1 MNLKLDPGQEIL
13 KYLPEASTIEYAVPF
28 DLWENHY
35 VHDGWIVVTDEKLYI
50 LRSDGI
56 RQEHDLSD
64 FSRIRVNAESHSGI
78 LEGKKNGVWTYLVSF
93 TMRHIIRISYAA
105 AGAERL
111 ALKKPGR
118 VTSDEKEV
126 YCPKCGR
133 AYQGAEK
140 CPHCSKRF
148 YYLRQFFDM
157 MKGEW
162 KMLVLVALCTL
173 SVSGIIAWWPKLQQ
187 EFVDNALSHPE
198 TGGVADIIRFLVL
211 MGVSTLAMIT
221 LDSLGYYLSVRTGAN
236 VGRSLRERMY
246 HKLQLLGMD
255 FIHRRK
261 AGEIM
266 NRIQGDTNRILE
278 FMTEVFSGMFSV
290 LVTMITLIVLM
301 FIMQPLLT
309 LFTFLIIAAVT
320 LFTGLFFGHIHRIF
334 TAQYRKE
341 DALES
346 RLQDVLSGM
355 KVVKSY
361 GQEAKVAEAFRKD
374 ADEFRKIQER
384 NERFFAIL
392 YPILIFLMSLGTYFA
407 VYFGGRNVLFGSM
420 TPGELLQYTTYTSLI
435 FGPLSWMT
443 GLPRHIMELITSMNR
458 ISDILEEEPTL
469 KRSENP
475 VKKEVQGEIKVD
487 HVTFGY
493 EAYEHVLED
502 VSFEL
507 KTGEMLGLVG
517 ESGAGKTT
525 MINLIM
531 RLYDVS
537 EGRITVDGVDLRDWD
552 PEVYHSAIGV
562 VLQENFLF
570 GGTIL
575 QNLKFAKP
583 DATLTEIIT
592 ACKAANAHDFICKL
606 PDGYDTYVGEK
617 GSTLSGGERQRISIA
632 RALLANPRILI
643 LDEATASLD
652 TESEYQIQQAI
663 ERLIE
668 NRTTIAIAHRL
679 STLKNA
685 TKLIVIDSKKIAEM
699 GTHAELLEKKG
710 IYYNLVE
717 AQLKMQA
724 DSPAAEA
731 GE

>member
-1 MNLKLDPGQEIL
+1 MNLKMDPGQEIL
-13 KYLPEASTIEYAVPF
+13 KHLPPETTIEYSVPF
-28 DLWENHY
+28 DIFDHRY
-35 VHDGWIVVTDEKLYI
+35 ISDGWIIVSPDTLFIVRRSGI
-50 LRSDGI
+50 LESH
-56 RQEHDLSD
+56 ELKD
-64 FSRIRVNAESHSGI
+64 FTRIRVNAEAHSGI
-78 LEGKKNGVWTYLVSF
+78 LEGKKNGNWIYMASF
-93 TMRHIIRISYAA
+93 SMRHIIRVSYAA

-118 VTSDEKEV
+118 VVSEEREM

-140 CPHCSKRF
+140 CPHCSSRF
-148 YYLRQFFDM
+148 YYFRQFFGM

-162 KMLVLVALCTL
+162 KTLIVIALCTL
-173 SVSGIIAWWPKLQQ
+173 SVAGICAWWPKLQQ
-187 EFVDNALSHPE
+187 ELVDGALSHPE
-198 TGGVADIIRFLVL
+198 TGGVQDLVRFFIL
-211 MGVSTLAMIT
+211 MTVSTVVMIA
-221 LDSLGYYLSVRTGAN
+221 LDSTQYYLSVKMGADI
-236 VGRSLRERMY
+236 GRSLRARMY

-278 FMTEVFSGMFSV
+278 FMSEVFSGMFST
-290 LVTMITLIVLM
+290 LVVMLAAFVMMLIM
-301 FIMQPLLT
+301 NPLLT
-309 LFTFLIIAAVT
+309 LFTFLSIASVG
-320 LFTGLFFGHIHRIF
+320 LIMGLFFGHIHRIF

-361 GQEAKVAEAFRKD
+361 GQEEKESEAFRKE
-374 ADEFRKIQER
+374 ADEFRKIQTR

-392 YPILIFLMSLGTYFA
+392 FPLITFLMSFGTFLA
-407 VYFGGRNVLFGSM
+407 IYFGGRDVLFGRMSL
-420 TPGELLQYTTYTSLI
+420 GSLLQYTTYTTI
-435 FGPLSWMT
+435 IVGPLAWMT
-443 GLPRHIMELITSMNR
+443 GLPRRIMELITAMNR

-469 KRSENP
+469 KTAKHP
-475 VKKEVQGEIKVD
+475 VSKPVEGEIKVD

-507 KTGEMLGLVG
+507 KRGEMLGLVG

-537 EGRITVDGVDLRDWD
+537 EGRITVDGIDLREWD
-552 PEVYHSAIGV
+552 PETYHSAIGV

-570 GGTIL
+570 SGTIL

-583 DATLTEIIT
+583 DATLFEIIT

-632 RALLANPRILI
+632 RALLADPRILI

-685 TKLIVIDSKKIAEM
+685 TKLIVIDSKHIAEM

-717 AQLKMQA
+717 AQLKMQG
-724 DSPAAEA
+724 DKGEA
-731 GE
+731 

>member
-1 MNLKLDPGQEIL
+1 MNLKMDPGQEIL
-13 KYLPEASTIEYAVPF
+13 RLLPPETTIEYAVPF
-28 DLWENHY
+28 DIHENRFIS
-35 VHDGWIVVTDEKLYI
+35 DGWIIVSPERLYVVRKSGI
-50 LRSDGI
+50 L
-56 RQEHDLSD
+56 EAHELSS
-64 FSRIRVNAESHSGI
+64 FSRIRVNAEAHSGI
-78 LEGKKNGVWTYLVSF
+78 LEGKKNGTWIYLASF
-93 TMRHIIRISYAA
+93 SMRHIIRVSYAA
-105 AGAERL
+105 AGAEKL
-111 ALKKPGR
+111 ALKQPGKVVSHER
-118 VTSDEKEV
+118 EL

-140 CPHCSKRF
+140 CPHCSSQF
-148 YYLRQFFDM
+148 YYLRQFFGM
-157 MKGEW
+157 MKGQW
-162 KMLVLVALCTL
+162 KTLVIIALCTM
-173 SVSGIIAWWPKLQQ
+173 SVAGLIAWWPKLQQ
-187 EFVDNALSHPE
+187 ELVDGALSHPE
-198 TGGVADIIRFLVL
+198 TGGMGDLIRFLIL
-211 MGVSTLAMIT
+211 MTVSTVVMIA
-221 LDSLGYYLSVRTGAN
+221 LDSTQYYLSVRMGADI
-236 VGRSLRERMY
+236 GRSLRERMY

-278 FMTEVFSGMFSV
+278 FMSEVFAGMFST
-290 LVTMITLIVLM
+290 LVVMLTVFTLMI
-301 FIMQPLLT
+301 IMNPLLT
-309 LFTFLIIAAVT
+309 LFSFLSIATVT
-320 LFTGLFFGHIHRIF
+320 VIMGLFFGHIHRIF
-334 TAQYRKE
+334 NAQYRKE

-361 GQEAKVAEAFRKD
+361 GQEEKEAEAFRKE
-374 ADEFRKIQER
+374 ADEFRKIQTR

-392 YPILIFLMSLGTYFA
+392 YPLITFLMALGTFFA
-407 VYFGGRNVLFGSM
+407 IYFGGRDVLFGRMS
-420 TPGELLQYTTYTSLI
+420 PGELLQYTTYTSLI
-435 FGPLSWMT
+435 FGPLAWMT
-443 GLPRHIMELITSMNR
+443 GLPRKIMELITAMNR
-458 ISDILEEEPTL
+458 ISDILEEEPTM
-469 KRSENP
+469 KRAEHP
-475 VKKEVQGEIKVD
+475 VKKEVQGEIKVE

-507 KTGEMLGLVG
+507 KRGEMLGLVG

-525 MINLIM
+525 LINLIM

-537 EGRITVDGVDLRDWD
+537 EGKITVDGVDLRDWD
-552 PEVYHSAIGV
+552 PETYHSSIGV

-570 GGTIL
+570 SGTIL
-575 QNLKFAKP
+575 QNLRFAKP
-583 DATLTEIIT
+583 DAALPEIIT

-632 RALLANPRILI
+632 RALLADPRILI

-724 DSPAAEA
+724 DRPAEA

>member
-1 MNLKLDPGQEIL
+1 MNLKMDPGQGIL
-13 KYLPEASTIEYAVPF
+13 KYLPADSAIEYAVPF
-28 DLWENHY
+28 DLWENRY
-35 VHDGWIVVTDEKLYI
+35 IRDGWIVVTGEKLYI

-56 RQEHDLSD
+56 KGEHDLSD
-64 FSRIRVNAESHSGI
+64 FSRIRVNAVSHSGI
-78 LEGKKNGVWTYLVSF
+78 LEGRKNGVWTYLVSF
-93 TMRHIIRISYAA
+93 SMREIVRISYAA

-111 ALKKPGR
+111 ALKKPGK
-118 VTSDEKEV
+118 VVSGEKEV

-148 YYLRQFFDM
+148 YYLGQFFSM
-157 MKGEW
+157 LKNEW
-162 KMLVLVALCTL
+162 ATLVLVALFTVA
-173 SVSGIIAWWPKLQQ
+173 VSGIIALWPKLQQ

-198 TGGVADIIRFLVL
+198 TGGMQDVIRFLLL
-211 MGVSTLAMIT
+211 MGVSTLVMIA
-221 LDSLGYYLSVRTGAN
+221 LDSLGYYLSVRIGAN
-236 VGRSLRERMY
+236 VGRSLREKMY
-246 HKLQLLGMD
+246 HKVQILGMD

-266 NRIQGDTNRILE
+266 NRIHGDTNRILE
-278 FMTEVFSGMFSV
+278 FMTEVFNGMFST
-290 LVTMITLIVLM
+290 LVTMLTVLVVM
-301 FIMQPLLT
+301 FVMQPLLT
-309 LFTFLIIAAVT
+309 LFTVVIIAVIT
-320 LFTGLFFGHIHRIF
+320 VLMGLFFGRIHRIF

-346 RLQDVLSGM
+346 RLQDVLAGM

-361 GQEAKVAEAFRKD
+361 GQEETAAETFRKE
-374 ADEFRKIQER
+374 ADEFRAIQER

-392 YPILIFLMSLGTYFA
+392 YPVVVFLMSLGTYFA
-407 VYFGGRNVLFGSM
+407 IYFGGRNVLFGAM
-420 TPGELLQYTTYTSLI
+420 TPGELLQYTTYTTLL

-443 GLPRHIMELITSMNR
+443 GLPRRIMELITSMNR
-458 ISDILEEEPTL
+458 ISDVLEEEPTL
-469 KRSENP
+469 KRPENP
-475 VKKEVQGEIKVD
+475 VKKEVKGEIRVE

-507 KTGEMLGLVG
+507 KRGEMLGLVG

-537 EGRITVDGVDLRDWD
+537 EGRITVDGVDLREWD
-552 PEVYHSAIGV
+552 PETYHSAIGV

-570 GGTIL
+570 SGSIL
-575 QNLKFAKP
+575 QNLRFAKP
-583 DATLTEIIT
+583 DASLEEIIT

-632 RALLANPRILI
+632 RALLADPKILI

-663 ERLIE
+663 ERLIA

-685 TKLIVIDSKKIAEM
+685 TKLIVIDSKRIAET
-699 GTHAELLEKKG
+699 GTHAELLKKKG
-710 IYYNLVE
+710 IYYHLVE
-717 AQLKMQA
+717 AQLKMQ
-724 DSPAAEA
+724 E
-731 GE
+731 EKRT